1 MKIKEDTREFLIC
14 TAKGLFVSAV
24 LAAFVGLLI
33 FFFKDLQD
41 LNNNLQAGINQEKV
55 MKQSIVSG
63 VITDKRIEN
72 GRVISN
78 GSGGVGVGT
87 NGSVGYFIGSS
98 QNKSYVPTTY
108 RIYVSNDYEYKGTTY
123 TGKVFFEVSETV
135 YNNYSIGEWFD
146 SQNLKSE

>member
-1 MKIKEDTREFLIC
+1 MKIKEDTREFIIC
-14 TAKGLFVSAV
+14 TAQGLLVAAV
-24 LAAFVGLLI
+24 LAVFVGLFI
-33 FFFKDLQD
+33 FFLKDLQD
-41 LNNNLQAGINQEKV
+41 LNDSLQAGINQEKA

-87 NGSVGYFIGSS
+87 NGSVGYFIGSG

-108 RIYVSNDYEYKGTTY
+108 RIYVTNDYEFEGETY
-123 TGKVFFEVSETV
+123 TGEVYFEVNEAI
-135 YNNYSIGEWFD
+135 YNDYSIGEWFD
-146 SQNLKSE
+146 SQYLNKE

>member
-1 MKIKEDTREFLIC
+1 MKTKEDTREFLIC
-14 TAKGLFVSAV
+14 VVQGLLITAVIAV
-24 LAAFVGLLI
+24 LAGLFIL
-33 FFFKDLQD
+33 FLSDLQN
-41 LNNNLQAGINQEKV
+41 LNNDLLTGINQEKA

-87 NGSVGYFIGSS
+87 NGSVGYFIGSG

-108 RIYVSNDYEYKGTTY
+108 RIYVTNDYEFEGETY
-123 TGKVFFEVSETV
+123 TGEVYFEVNEAI
-135 YNNYSIGEWFD
+135 YNDYSIGEWFD
-146 SQNLKSE
+146 SQNLNKE